1 MRRVHFT
8 KRNKI
13 GLSMTSMIDVIFL
26 LLIFFVCTANF
37 RPLEERLPMNLSL
50 PGSITEFVTKNPE
63 YQDLKFAIVHIS
75 FTNDEP
81 HWQIEGRSC
90 GSLAEVKQ
98 ILAQLAEIKL
108 DFPIIIDSEKE
119 TPFQYLIEVYDTCR
133 QVGLNR
139 VQISAKDA
147 SQPF

>member
-1 MRRVHFT
+1 MRRVHYI

-37 RPLEERLPMNLSL
+37 KPLEEQLPMNLSF
-50 PGSITEFVTKNPE
+50 PGSIGEIVLKNPE
-63 YQDLKFAIVHIS
+63 YEDLKFAVVRIS
-75 FTNDEP
+75 FEDDEP

-90 GSLAEVKQ
+90 ESLAEVKQ
-98 ILAQLAEIKL
+98 VLGALAEIKL
-108 DFPIIIDSEKE
+108 DFPIIIDSDKD
-119 TPFQYLIEVYDTCR
+119 TPFQHLIDVYDNCR

-139 VQISAKDA
+139 VQISAKEN
-147 SQPF
+147 PN